1 MVSSKQVHTASERF
15 VQFAGIATF
24 VLLMVSLPGQ
34 RTALAQHIEIGSSDG
49 ATMSIEH
56 PEVQRVMKIQ
66 DSVTDLLMD
75 MPGIIGVG
83 TGLTPEGEPGILI
96 MMEHLGSIGMIP
108 DDIQGVPVIVHT
120 TPRAVVLSEAET
132 DVSSTDGSFG
142 KTGGS
147 TSIAAAPRPVG
158 IGQSIGNAIDCSA
171 GSIGV
176 RVTDGLHYYVLSCNH
191 VLSRTNGSTLNEL
204 ALSPGPGDMSCTQ
217 ILADSVGRLVDYEPL
232 EFSTSASNIMDAAM
246 ARIDPTMILTST
258 PTGGYGTPSSTPATP
273 AMMMAVKKYGK
284 GTGLTTGYILAV
296 NYTAYV
302 SYNGLNTRFVD
313 QLAVYGSNFVGGGD
327 SGSMVVTDDGLNSP
341 IGIVYAKSGMYGYVS
356 PISPILARFGVSVD
370 NSYPSPLPVELT
382 SFSARTKE
390 RDVELKWTTATE
402 LNNFGFQVE
411 RSINNESWEPIS
423 FVQGAGTTN
432 APRNYAYTDAQVLD
446 ALGSTTLFYRL
457 LQIDRDGTQ
466 EYSSTVEVS
475 PAPTRMEMCVYPMP
489 IHDHATVRLSQQHG
503 GDESTLH
510 VYDAAGRRL
519 DHLTQA
525 IASSNG
531 MTHVPL
537 SFSGEMPGQY
547 FIEFT
552 NGHDAVRQRII
563 VVR

>member
-1 MVSSKQVHTASERF
+1 M
-15 VQFAGIATF
+15 FA
-24 VLLMVSLPGQ
+24 LLTMLLLGQ
-34 RTALAQHIEIGSSDG
+34 SAARAQHIEIGSPSG
-49 ATMSIEH
+49 ATLSIEH

-83 TGLTPEGEPGILI
+83 TGLTPEGEPGIVI
-96 MMEHLGSIGMIP
+96 MAEHLGSQDLIP
-108 DDIQGVPVIVHT
+108 DQVQGVPVIWHE

-147 TSIAAAPRPVG
+147 ASIAAAARPVG
-158 IGQSIGNAIDCSA
+158 LGQSIGNALDCSA

-191 VLSRTNGSTLNEL
+191 VLSRTNGSILNEL
-204 ALSPGPGDMSCTQ
+204 VLSPGPGDVSCTQ
-217 ILADSVGRLVDYEPL
+217 ILADSAGRLVDFEPL
-232 EFSTSASNIMDAAM
+232 EFSTSASNRMDAAM
-246 ARIDPTMILTST
+246 VRIDPTMILTST
-258 PTGGYGTPSSTPATP
+258 PAGGYGTPSRTPATP

-302 SYNGLNTRFVD
+302 SYNGQNTRFVD

-341 IGIVYAKSGMYGYVS
+341 VGIVYAKSGMYGYVS

-370 NSYPSPLPVELT
+370 DSYPSPLPVELT
-382 SFSARTKE
+382 SFSARTKDS
-390 RDVELKWTTATE
+390 DVELKWTTATE

-411 RSINNESWEPIS
+411 RSVDHTHWEVIS
-423 FVQGAGTTN
+423 FVPGAGTTHS
-432 APRNYAYTDAQVLD
+432 PRNYAYTDTD
-446 ALGSTTLFYRL
+446 AIDGLESPLLFYRL

-475 PAPTRMEMCVYPMP
+475 HVPTRMEMCVYPMP
-489 IHDHATVRLSQQHG
+489 VHDDATVRLSQRHAEG
-503 GDESTLH
+503 EATLR

-519 DHLTQA
+519 DHLTHA
-525 IASSNG
+525 LASSNG
-531 MTHVPL
+531 TTHIPL

-547 FIEFT
+547 FIEFS
-552 NGHDAVRQRII
+552 NGGDAVRQRII